1 MSNGMKIVT
10 QKCCVRRAPIVLTV
24 TLNDIDYPLLI
35 NGEFLNVCKHRIM
48 PGHSAELYDDRHFL
62 VTFTRIS
69 EREKFVNI
77 QQREAGTLLP
87 VQSLHVHANNF
98 QITKHD
104 TNVHVFGLE
113 YMAQSIIQKEFYI
126 PSINLQKLTCMPRVS
141 SSGQALDA
149 IKAMQLSVADKS
161 VQKNLIL
168 AKLYK
173 QNIISKA
180 ADKEVDKVA
189 DKVADKTG
197 NVEDIDNIRTG
208 LQLRT
213 ARKMLWF
220 NNKTVSRIRSLYKHL
235 PVDFA
240 RNVCLNAALAHAATH
255 PKSTIFIAHTFQH
268 VPVAQNVI
276 SAMQDMHK
284 QAMADFKACQEFKA
298 QQQSKLCAS
307 QDSLPEARKTLQYK
321 TKGMVVKYLNARQE
335 KCSLYLLP
343 LTTAHKNMLC
353 ENNIDIH
360 GHVAYLGLGLDSTP
374 ILIAN
379 ITLPKNTTCNSI
391 LQSIPECPKTTA
403 MQDDLRR
410 RLLLNAIC
418 ASHFRLHMALPALLR
433 SATYNKH
440 AFPSTSSPALDIWA
454 LHMLENA

>member
-1 MSNGMKIVT
+1 
-10 QKCCVRRAPIVLTV
+10 
-24 TLNDIDYPLLI
+24 YPLLI

-220 NNKTVSRIRSLYKHL
+220 NNKTVSRIR
-235 PVDFA
+235 
-240 RNVCLNAALAHAATH
+240 
-255 PKSTIFIAHTFQH
+255 
-268 VPVAQNVI
+268 
-276 SAMQDMHK
+276 
-284 QAMADFKACQEFKA
+284 
-298 QQQSKLCAS
+298 
-307 QDSLPEARKTLQYK
+307 
-321 TKGMVVKYLNARQE
+321 
-335 KCSLYLLP
+335 
-343 LTTAHKNMLC
+343 
-353 ENNIDIH
+353 
-360 GHVAYLGLGLDSTP
+360 
-374 ILIAN
+374 
-379 ITLPKNTTCNSI
+379 
-391 LQSIPECPKTTA
+391 
-403 MQDDLRR
+403 
-410 RLLLNAIC
+410 
-418 ASHFRLHMALPALLR
+418 
-433 SATYNKH
+433 
-440 AFPSTSSPALDIWA
+440 
-454 LHMLENA
+454 